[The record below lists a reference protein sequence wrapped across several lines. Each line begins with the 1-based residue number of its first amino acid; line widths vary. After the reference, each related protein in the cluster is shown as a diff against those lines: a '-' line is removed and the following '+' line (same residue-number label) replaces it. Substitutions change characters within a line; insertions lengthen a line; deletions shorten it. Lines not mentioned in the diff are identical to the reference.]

1 LLARS
6 VFRRMIHPI
15 LIMIGIRCQ
24 CFQEDESPNPDY
36 DWDQVPSVDPEYIY
50 CHPILQGEVT
60 AMKATAATASATI
73 ATTPEEEQSNG
84 GKHNSDSKAEEVEL
98 EVAGTKK
105 KKKKKKKKKVKV
117 VIPLKCSY
125 QQFVELLQELLTFH
139 AFYWYGNPPFDHSPS
154 QDEIDNLQ
162 LLIQKMVACIT
173 TFCLRNTGYGCELQK
188 LHDQNHIVLDLL
200 YFHHCLVWDAGTGE

>member
-1 LLARS
+1 
-6 VFRRMIHPI
+6 
-15 LIMIGIRCQ
+15 
-24 CFQEDESPNPDY
+24 
-36 DWDQVPSVDPEYIY
+36 
-50 CHPILQGEVT
+50 
-60 AMKATAATASATI
+60 MKATAATASATI

-84 GKHNSDSKAEEVEL
+84 GKHNSDSEAEEVEL
-98 EVAGTKK
+98 EIIGT

-139 AFYWYGNPPFDHSPS
+139 ALYRYGDPPFDHSPS

-173 TFCLRNTGYGCELQK
+173 TFSLRNTGYGCELQK
-188 LHDQNHIVLDLL
+188 LHDQNHIMLDLL
-200 YFHHCLVWDAGTGE
+200 YFHHCLVWDAGTGEQLLKTFFKELAGT